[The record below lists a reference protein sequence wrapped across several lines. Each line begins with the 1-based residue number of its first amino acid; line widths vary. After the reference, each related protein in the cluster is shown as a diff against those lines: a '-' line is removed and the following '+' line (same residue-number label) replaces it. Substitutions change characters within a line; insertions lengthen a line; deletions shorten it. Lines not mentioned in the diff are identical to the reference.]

1 MNIALFFFFFRVS
14 SRKTSCNNFCS
25 LSLNNLNSK
34 EKVSSPSIYHWNRVS
49 RASKFGFR
57 LGCGLFIYREIGIF
71 LWISSR
77 QITRPWRD
85 CGFFPRIR
93 GLFMSEISRD
103 RVEKFHSL
111 FIGSSF
117 ESWMAQ
123 KEKKNCRAWML
134 YENHKLNP
142 WRIIKW
148 LVDHEYWEYFFDN
161 TRSKEFFLRSIS
173 LNKKLQFRISRN
185 DLAHKLRIYNIP
197 VKGTRFDLLFHLE
210 KVFQATFSVAK
221 HRSSLKRCMN
231 IGKIEDERNGNSTS

>member
-1 MNIALFFFFFRVS
+1 
-14 SRKTSCNNFCS
+14 
-25 LSLNNLNSK
+25 
-34 EKVSSPSIYHWNRVS
+34 
-49 RASKFGFR
+49 
-57 LGCGLFIYREIGIF
+57 
-71 LWISSR
+71 
-77 QITRPWRD
+77 
-85 CGFFPRIR
+85 
-93 GLFMSEISRD
+93 
-103 RVEKFHSL
+103 
-111 FIGSSF
+111 
-117 ESWMAQ
+117 
-123 KEKKNCRAWML
+123 ML
-134 YENHKLNP
+134 YENHKLNS

>member
-14 SRKTSCNNFCS
+14 SRKTSCNNFC
-25 LSLNNLNSK
+25 SLNNLNSK

-103 RVEKFHSL
+103 RFEKFHSL

-123 KEKKNCRAWML
+123 KEKKIVVHGCFT
-134 YENHKLNP
+134 
-142 WRIIKW
+142 RIINW
-148 LVDHEYWEYFFDN
+148 ILDELLNDSSIMNIGNIFLII
-161 TRSKEFFLRSIS
+161 RSKEFFLRSIS

>member
-1 MNIALFFFFFRVS
+1 MNIALFSFFFRVS

-123 KEKKNCRAWML
+123 KEKKIVVHGCFM
-134 YENHKLNP
+134 
-142 WRIIKW
+142 RIINW
-148 LVDHEYWEYFFDN
+148 ILDELLND
-161 TRSKEFFLRSIS
+161 SSI
-173 LNKKLQFRISRN
+173 
-185 DLAHKLRIYNIP
+185 
-197 VKGTRFDLLFHLE
+197 
-210 KVFQATFSVAK
+210 
-221 HRSSLKRCMN
+221 MN
-231 IGKIEDERNGNSTS
+231 IGNIFLIIREARNFPSFFFYAVFHWIRSFNFVYRETTWPINCVYITFPSKELALICFFISRKYFKLLSQWQNIVHL